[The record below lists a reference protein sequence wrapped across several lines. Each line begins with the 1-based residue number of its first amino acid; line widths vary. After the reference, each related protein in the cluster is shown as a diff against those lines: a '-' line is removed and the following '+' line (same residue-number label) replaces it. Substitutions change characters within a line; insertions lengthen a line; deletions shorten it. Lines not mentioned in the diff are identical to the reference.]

1 MDIFGACAATSLA
14 ELISGRR
21 CVFGA
26 MDQKPSTFVS
36 AFLLFLLGGKN
47 EPVPRKTRA
56 KVYTISFLTGRETL
70 RNLNYRI
77 STSNLVYSF
86 RRSFIKIYK
95 DL

>member
-21 CVFGA
+21 CILGA

-56 KVYTISFLTGRETL
+56 KVYAISFLTGRETL

-95 DL
+95 DF